1 MAGKARETG
10 LDDTRNPAQAADW
23 LERLRAS
30 ANADAAL
37 VHRGRFVDAVV
48 LFDTGAS
55 QHLLDIRRGR
65 IEALAHGP
73 FVMPRWDLALR
84 APLAEWLAFWEAM
97 PAPGHHDLM
106 ALIKRRVLRVE
117 GDLHPFMANLL
128 FFKALMAAPRA
139 RPAVRS
145 TALSTA
151 PSTALPEAS

>member
-1 MAGKARETG
+1 MDETR
-10 LDDTRNPAQAADW
+10 DPAQAADW
-23 LERLRAS
+23 LERLRAA

-48 LFDTGAS
+48 LFDTGGS

-84 APLAEWLAFWEAM
+84 APLTEWLAFWQAV

-128 FFKALMAAPRA
+128 YFKALMAAPRA
-139 RPAVRS
+139 WPAALPAVLP
-145 TALSTA
+145 TV
-151 PSTALPEAS
+151 LPEAS